1 MSVPLINI
9 HLKKEKKNPSD
20 AISARQKISKEGK
33 LGMQESVYSTIE
45 VVSMRINLN
54 THSLCETI
62 KYII

>member
-33 LGMQESVYSTIE
+33 LGMQESIFNNRSGKHADK
-45 VVSMRINLN
+45 S
-54 THSLCETI
+54 
-62 KYII
+62 KYTQSV